1 MYKAQAPANIC
12 VTAGFFSVIGHANR
26 AMVYT

>member
-1 MYKAQAPANIC
+1 MYKAQAPANTC
-12 VTAGFFSVIGHANR
+12 VTAVFSVIGHANR